1 MPLYIATDFDGKI
14 ENIVL
19 ALNQELANAY
29 WQGKGIYAHHIDV
42 RDETDLDEHPTGV
55 LPIVSTIE
63 KEFYID
69 GKHRKY
75 RLITKN

>member
-1 MPLYIATDFDGKI
+1 MPLYIAMDYEGNI

-19 ALNQELANAY
+19 AKNQDLANAY
-29 WQGKGIYAHHIDV
+29 WQGKNICVHHIDV

-55 LPIVSTIE
+55 LPIVSTVE
-63 KEFYID
+63 KEFYIN

-75 RLITKN
+75 RLIPKT